1 MSGLRRDANPIYLV
15 KLESIADSKTIRD
28 KFGSSFKAGAEPLPP
43 GLKGLS
49 IRIRLTHATRV
60 RIAIMQVLAS
70 HYKKSN
76 PGSRTQVV
84 NFEPRPLLRLTPPAG
99 ASDPRVLT
107 FNFVEAVTK
116 LPIKFGRKDYSYIMQ
131 TVSGK
136 FQGQLRSLFVVISDD
151 LATSATVAGIP
162 RLQPEVQALPQSP
175 KLRPEATVSPTPF
188 RSRPGPAQ
196 LKIALRLLW
205 PATLGLKHLRLLPA
219 VASVAR
225 PPPRA
230 ARTSLTATNLEP

>member
-151 LATSATVAGIP
+151 ERDFGHRRRDSETSTGSSSSASESEAEARGNREPDPLSVSSRSSTTQDRSSATVASHT
-162 RLQPEVQALPQSP
+162 RSQAPPSTSRGSKRGP
-175 KLRPEATVSPTPF
+175 PTSKGSKNKSH
-188 RSRPGPAQ
+188 R
-196 LKIALRLLW
+196 
-205 PATLGLKHLRLLPA
+205 H
-219 VASVAR
+219 
-225 PPPRA
+225 
-230 ARTSLTATNLEP
+230 